1 MRRRR
6 TLLVAKKLIS
16 LLLVVSML
24 LSLGVTAFAMNE
36 PQIPSGGARIIV
48 SDARVTAGTE
58 NNAATAKIVI
68 DYDTTTFKSG
78 ASATLKVEIPAA
90 TTGISEQTPM
100 QAKITNAMQFDT
112 SPAFLKVMNTGSGY
126 LAFSN
131 GKATTITYDLT
142 VPNVTATTEIGLS
155 LDNRSKLSGFK
166 IGSNDSSAIDAKKI
180 EIQPGSFIVQY
191 PVTVTI
197 ADDSETNAGFAI
209 KTKTTTY
216 NDKKTYNKYS
226 TDSDT
231 VLTTGGTI
239 WVDSGEGQ
247 QNTPVLNFTVPE
259 NYYAEVTVNGGAKQ
273 TVGTSSFTL
282 PEAVTKATTVSVEL
296 VAGKVPSDEYTNT
309 TITNQYNGYDM
320 VGVVSPIKIDKKETS
335 YQLKPTDYTAKGYTV
350 YAYTLDGGV
359 EQTIDANDSVSIN
372 GSTDHA
378 VTFLY
383 KRTDNS
389 TVVPGGQGKILDS
402 DDVTVKPS
410 TGDAITPAEGD
421 KSVTLPVSGTVS
433 DSKGNSVEVP
443 AGTKV
448 TVDGMI
454 HLPDV
459 EKPIT
464 PDNPKPD
471 ESRFYVV
478 TYKNVNTTLFT
489 QLGKVGESVQVMDYP
504 ASADKPTGKQFTGWN
519 TMNSGLGVP
528 YAKDSTINKAENLY
542 AQWKDAPVD
551 PSKENNAKITYH
563 YDEKNTVPAVEEV
576 RHDKADVTFPG
587 ALNGAAFT
595 APEGWTLK
603 GWVRTDNTS
612 NQFYQPS
619 ADVTLNEGDA
629 WKLYARWY
637 KVEDGSITVPGADTT
652 PNTDKDAVAKG
663 ENLSLDV
670 EKGVITIPANG
681 SVTVNGK
688 EYVMP
693 NGGSLKYNGEF
704 TIKQGTGKDDIVVKP
719 GTDKPDVVDPSK
731 PDQPKPEKTTFTV
744 TYNSGA
750 ANKGTKTVVAEGTA
764 TILDGA
770 ALFTY
775 DGYKFGYWTDANG
788 DIVAEK
794 STVSADTSL
803 TAHWYKVSE
812 GGGVI
817 VTPPGGGDIIVK
829 PEKPGE
835 TPKPGE
841 DGKIDIK
848 PGGEIE
854 VKPGGGTI
862 TLPDGG
868 KLNPDGTITDKDGE
882 NFDPAKPSTWPV
894 GYFMVAYDSNGG
906 EGEISK
912 QLGKDSITV
921 KNADG
926 FSKKNTENKE
936 YTFNIWNENDDGSG
950 MAHKAGST
958 IDYPGEKGK
967 TITLYAMWYLR
978 NGDGSITVPGNPDI
992 TIKPGPDGPLPTP
1005 DENGEIKVPEGG
1017 TVKKDPDG
1025 TEITPPGGTVVKPGG
1040 GVEAPDPAKPEG
1052 GGSVTIDPSKPNGGN
1067 ENFITIKFAPGINGT
1082 GKMADHLVNKN
1093 EDFTLPQ
1100 NQFTANG
1107 NFTFA
1112 GWNTQQDG
1120 KGDPYTD
1127 KITSA
1132 QLKAVT
1138 GNTLTLVAQW
1148 KSSDPTV
1155 NAKSATI
1162 TFHWNDGTNTTST
1175 QTVKWQDG
1183 ASINAALTP
1192 DTVPTREGYTLTAWN
1207 SVADGSGVGTAL
1219 GAAIKVENDK
1229 TYEYF
1234 AMWVKEGQDGS
1245 ITVPGGD
1252 KGDVIVKPGPDGK
1265 PPVVNP
1271 DGSITVP
1278 PGGTVKLPP
1287 DGTEIVLPDGGTV
1300 KPDGTVEI
1308 PGKNPD
1314 KDNTIVVKPGGST
1327 EVTKPDGS
1335 TDPAAKIITITYEAG
1350 NGTEDKVEFRA
1361 IQNSN
1366 VSAISNPFTWA
1377 KHVFAKWMDKND
1389 NTKTY
1394 VPAGLIPSSAD
1405 LTLVAQWYEL
1415 DDNDN
1420 VIVKPNPNPNPGDK
1434 DNEIIV
1440 KPNPNKPD
1448 EKPKPG
1454 EDGKIEVKPGGEV
1467 EVKPGGGTVV
1477 LPDGGKVDPD
1487 TGNITDKDNNPIDPN
1502 KPETLPEGWYQVVY
1516 HSNAGNDDTLK
1527 ITSKNQT
1534 AKPANT
1540 FTAPNGK
1547 LFVVWNTRANGSGS
1561 DYAPGEVVPA
1571 ANKKVVDM
1579 YAIWKDKAVAP
1590 TTAIAFFDFAG
1601 GKDASGNTSASSTGD
1616 ATASIID
1623 VPNGSDLTREGY
1635 TFSGWKN
1642 GNQTVTEFKYG
1653 EAGSITTFTAQWTPK
1668 EYTVTFA
1675 AGTNGNMT
1683 GYTDPVKVNYNS
1695 SVAADRIPEITAN
1708 TGFVFI
1714 GWSNGTGIYSKDA
1727 VKTYKV
1733 TGDVTF
1739 TARYAESTKA
1749 TVIFDYAGGVDE
1761 SGKTSVT
1768 KSGEPDTAIGAM
1780 TAPTKKGYTF
1790 KEWSPSFNADTKY
1803 GVAGSVNT
1811 YTAVWENDPS
1821 QTFKVTFQVDSA
1833 KGTANGDVEY
1843 TVVSG
1848 NTLNNAPTVTAK
1860 AGWNFTGWKLENNT
1874 YGAEGVKNYVVTKAV
1889 TFVAQFEKSGSNT
1902 PSQNTLKVTAASY
1915 AVKAG
1920 ENTQLTV
1927 TYNGGDVKNASW
1939 TITGNSDPATKIVN
1953 NVLTVGSKETNGT
1966 QLKITAEAN
1975 GLSDT
1980 VVVVVIANG
1989 GTVTPGT
1996 DIPKKDDQTGEITVP
2011 GKPGDKNDDIT
2022 IKPGKDDNGKDNSK
2036 VDKDGNIDLPD
2047 GGTIKY
2053 PDGSE
2058 IEVPGP
2064 AKGDKDGNITLPDG
2078 GVIKK
2083 EPSKDEITVP
2093 GGTTVDKDGNI
2104 TLPDNGGNGSVKK
2117 DDNTVIEIPGGSKI
2131 DKDGTIT
2138 FPDDKGGT
2146 VTKPDGSKVEV
2157 PGGSKIDPDGTI
2169 YFMYR
2174 ATHKY
2179 KNGDVI
2185 EVVKQLVKEGAS
2197 YTFRSKSVSG
2207 YTADKSFVEVKGGD
2221 KNYVITFTYTRN
2233 SGGTV
2238 IVPPSNPSN
2247 PSKPSNPNKPSDPSD
2262 TNRPASPSVT
2272 GVSKMLESE
2281 NHIAYMGGYGNGM
2294 FGPNDQMTRAQ
2305 VAQMFYNL
2313 LKDKNIAITVNFSDV
2328 QGSDWYATAVN
2339 TLASLGIIRGVGDG
2353 VFDPN
2358 RSITRAEFATIALR
2372 FADKTADGTNP
2383 FTDVASNDWYYF
2395 AVLNAVGF
2403 GWITGYSDGT
2413 FRPNASI
2420 TRAEVATIVNRMLDR
2435 NADHDFVNGN
2445 ATASFVDVPSNHWA
2459 YYNIM
2464 EATTPHTHTV
2474 DRNGNES
2481 WGKLQ

>member
-1 MRRRR
+1 M
-6 TLLVAKKLIS
+6 KKRLIS
-16 LLLVVSML
+16 WLLTVSTL
-24 LSLGVTAFAMNE
+24 LSLATPAFALKE
-36 PQIPSGGARIIV
+36 PATPTKGAAVFIDDVRIDEGG
-48 SDARVTAGTE
+48 
-58 NNAATAKIVI
+58 NATVKILSKFAADKGRTGGVYI
-68 DYDTTTFKSG
+68 
-78 ASATLKVEIPAA
+78 TLP
-90 TTGISEQTPM
+90 TDSTGISATNPVTEGDCDGADRM
-100 QAKITNAMQFDT
+100 QLSDALQK
-112 SPAFLKVMNTGSGY
+112 TG
-126 LAFSN
+126 N
-131 GKATTITYDLT
+131 GKIGFSRGTKQNITISFN
-142 VPNVTATTEIGLS
+142 VPNVTATSKITATPSDDWSSRRNGANLS
-155 LDNRSKLSGFK
+155 DVF
-166 IGSNDSSAIDAKKI
+166 GSEDVQITA
-180 EIQPGSFIVQY
+180 GSIIVQY
-191 PVTVTI
+191 PVTVEI
-197 ADDSETNAGFAI
+197 ADNSETNAGFAI

-216 NDKKTYNKYS
+216 NDKDTYDKDS
-226 TDSDT
+226 TTPDT
-231 VLTTGGTI
+231 VLTTGGMFY
-239 WVDSGEGQ
+239 VDSGEGQ

-273 TVGTSSFTL
+273 TVGTSSFAL
-282 PEAVTKATTVSVEL
+282 PEAVTKDTTVSVKL
-296 VAGKVPSDEYTNT
+296 VAGKVPADEYTNT
-309 TITNQYNGYDM
+309 TVTNQYNGYDM
-320 VGVVSPIKIDKKETS
+320 VGVVSPVKIDKKETA
-335 YQLKPTDYTAKGYTV
+335 YQLKPTDYSAQGYTV
-350 YAYTLDGGV
+350 YAYKLDNGQ
-359 EQTIDANDSVSIN
+359 EQTIDASGSVTID
-372 GSTDHA
+372 GSTGDHN

-389 TVVPGGQGKILDS
+389 TVVPGGNGKILDN
-402 DDVTVKPS
+402 DDVTVKPAE
-410 TGDAITPAEGD
+410 GDAIVPDAVD
-421 KSVTLPVSGTVS
+421 KSVTLPADGKGGTVT

-448 TVDGMI
+448 TVDGKI

-459 EKPIT
+459 QQPIT
-464 PDNPKPD
+464 PENPNPD
-471 ESRFYVV
+471 ESKFYVV

-504 ASADKPTGKQFTGWN
+504 ASADKPERKQFVGWN

-528 YAKDSTINKAENLY
+528 YAKDSTINKAETLY

-563 YDEKNTVPAVEEV
+563 YDATDTVEAVEEV
-576 RHDKADVTFPG
+576 RHDEADTTFPG
-587 ALNGAAFT
+587 NLNSTVFT
-595 APEGWTLK
+595 APEGWELK
-603 GWVRTDNTS
+603 GWVRTDNTP
-612 NQFYQPS
+612 NQFYEP
-619 ADVTLNEGDA
+619 AAKVTLNKDNA
-629 WKLYARWY
+629 WQLYARWY

-663 ENLSLDV
+663 ENLSPDV
-670 EKGVITIPANG
+670 ENGIITIPAGG
-681 SVTVNGK
+681 SVTVNGQ
-688 EYVMP
+688 EYAMP
-693 NGGSLKYNGEF
+693 NGGSLKYNGEI
-704 TIKQGTGKDDIVVKP
+704 TIKQGENKDNVVVKP
-719 GTDKPDVVDPSK
+719 GVDKPEVVDPNNPDQSK
-731 PDQPKPEKTTFTV
+731 PNKTAFKV
-744 TYNSGA
+744 TYNSGE
-750 ANKGTKTVVAEGTA
+750 ANQGTKVVMAVDSA
-764 TILDGA
+764 AILDGA
-770 ALFTY
+770 ALFRY
-775 DGYKFGYWTDANG
+775 DGYKFGYWTDDKNNDPKTNIVPANT
-788 DIVAEK
+788 
-794 STVSADTSL
+794 TVSADTSL

-841 DGKIDIK
+841 NGKIDIK

-854 VKPGGGTI
+854 VKPGGTI

-882 NFDPAKPSTWPV
+882 TFDPAKPNTWPDR
-894 GYFMVAYDSNGG
+894 YFMVAYDSNGG

-926 FSKKNTENKE
+926 FSKKNKENKE
-936 YTFNIWNENDDGSG
+936 YTFNIWNEEADGSG
-950 MAHKAGST
+950 TVHKVGST
-958 IDYPGEKGK
+958 IKYPGEKGK
-967 TITLYAMWYLR
+967 TITLYAMWYLH
-978 NGDGSITVPGNPDI
+978 NGDGSITVPGKPDI
-992 TIKPGPDGPLPTP
+992 TIKPGPDGVVPGP

-1017 TVKKDPDG
+1017 TVKKEPDG
-1025 TEITPPGGTVVKPGG
+1025 IDITPPGGTVVKPGG
-1040 GVEAPDPAKPEG
+1040 GVEAPDPDKPEGG

-1093 EDFTLPQ
+1093 QDFTLPAC
-1100 NQFTANG
+1100 QFTANG

-1314 KDNTIVVKPGGST
+1314 KDNTIVVKPGGSI

-1540 FTAPNGK
+1540 FDEPNGK

-1695 SVAADRIPEITAN
+1695 SVAADKIPEITAN
-1708 TGFVFI
+1708 AGFVFI

-1739 TARYAESTKA
+1739 TAQYAESTKA

-1761 SGKTSVT
+1761 GGKTSVT
-1768 KSGEPDTAIGAM
+1768 KSGEPDTVIGAM

-1843 TVVSG
+1843 MVVSG

-1980 VVVVVIANG
+1980 VVVVVIADG

-2011 GKPGDKNDDIT
+2011 GKPGDKKDDIT

-2179 KNGDVI
+2179 KNGGVI
-2185 EVVKQLVKEGAS
+2185 EVEKKLVKEGET
-2197 YTFRSKSVSG
+2197 YTFSSRSVSG
-2207 YTADKSFVEVKGGD
+2207 YTADQPSVAVKGGD

-2247 PSKPSNPNKPSDPSD
+2247 PSKPSNPDKPSNPSD

-2272 GVSKMLESE
+2272 GVSKQLESE

-2313 LKDKNIAITVNFSDV
+2313 LKDKNIAIIVNFSDV

-2383 FTDVASNDWYYF
+2383 FTDVASNDWYYS

-2403 GWITGYSDGT
+2403 GWITGYSDGS

>member
-1 MRRRR
+1 MQEPVTPTKGAAVFIDDVRIEKGSSA
-6 TLLVAKKLIS
+6 TVKI
-16 LLLVVSML
+16 
-24 LSLGVTAFAMNE
+24 LSKFAADKGR
-36 PQIPSGGARIIV
+36 SGGVYITLPTDSTVISADSQVTVGV
-48 SDARVTAGTE
+48 SDGAGRVTMG
-58 NNAATAKIVI
+58 K
-68 DYDTTTFKSG
+68 
-78 ASATLKVEIPAA
+78 TLKEN
-90 TTGISEQTPM
+90 G
-100 QAKITNAMQFDT
+100 
-112 SPAFLKVMNTGSGY
+112 
-126 LAFSN
+126 N
-131 GKATTITYDLT
+131 GKISFSGGSKKDITVSFN
-142 VPNVTATTEIGLS
+142 VPKVTATSKITATPSDDWGGRNGNDIENTEFGTEDVQITA
-155 LDNRSKLSGFK
+155 
-166 IGSNDSSAIDAKKI
+166 GSI
-180 EIQPGSFIVQY
+180 IVQY
-191 PVTVTI
+191 PVTVKI
-197 ADDSETNAGFAI
+197 ADNSETNAGFAI
-209 KTKTTTY
+209 MTKTTIY
-216 NDKKTYNKYS
+216 NDKDTYDKDS
-226 TDSDT
+226 TTSDT
-231 VLTTGGTI
+231 VLTNGGI
-239 WVDSGEGQ
+239 FYVDSGEGQ

-273 TVGTSSFTL
+273 TVGTSSFAL
-282 PEAVTKATTVSVEL
+282 PEAVTKDTTVSVKL
-296 VAGKVPSDEYTNT
+296 VAGRVPADEYTNT
-309 TITNQYNGYDM
+309 TVTNQYNGYDM
-320 VGVVSPIKIDKKETS
+320 VGVVSPIKIDKKES
-335 YQLKPTDYTAKGYTV
+335 AYQLKPTDYTDQGYTV
-350 YAYTLDGGV
+350 YAYKLDN
-359 EQTIDANDSVSIN
+359 EQEQLIDANGSVTIN
-372 GSTDHA
+372 GSAEHT

-383 KRTDNS
+383 KRADNS
-389 TVVPGGQGKILDS
+389 TVVPGPDGKILDS

-443 AGTKV
+443 ADTKV
-448 TVDGMI
+448 TVDGKI

-459 EKPIT
+459 KNPIT
-464 PDNPKPD
+464 PENPNPD
-471 ESRFYVV
+471 ESKFYVV
-478 TYKNVNTTLFT
+478 TYKNGNTTLFT
-489 QLGKVGESVQVMDYP
+489 QLGKVGADVQVMDYP
-504 ASADKPTGKQFTGWN
+504 ASADKPTGKVFNGWN
-519 TMNSGLGVP
+519 ERNAGNGTGHAVGTSISGEV
-528 YAKDSTINKAENLY
+528 TLY

-563 YDEKNTVPAVEEV
+563 YDETDTVEAVEEV
-576 RHDKADVTFPG
+576 RHDKVDTDFPG
-587 ALNGAAFT
+587 NLNSTVFT
-595 APEGWTLK
+595 APEGWELK

-619 ADVTLNEGDA
+619 AKVTLSKDET

-637 KVEDGSITVPGADTT
+637 KVEVGSITVPGADTT

-670 EKGVITIPANG
+670 KNGVITIPANG
-681 SVTVNGK
+681 SVTVNGQ

-719 GTDKPDVVDPSK
+719 GTDKPEVVDPDN
-731 PDQPKPEKTTFTV
+731 PNQPKPEKTTFTV
-744 TYNSGA
+744 TYDSGA

-794 STVSADTSL
+794 STVSANTTL
-803 TAHWYKVSE
+803 TANWYKVNE

-817 VTPPGGGDIIVK
+817 VTPPGGGDIVVK
-829 PEKPGE
+829 PDPEKPGE

-841 DGKIDIK
+841 DGKIEIK

-854 VKPGGGTI
+854 VKPGGTI

-868 KLNPDGTITDKDGE
+868 KLNPDGTITNKDDE
-882 NFDPAKPSTWPV
+882 TFDPAKPNTWPV
-894 GYFMVAYDSNGG
+894 DYFMVAYDSNGG

-912 QLGKDSITV
+912 QLGKESITV
-921 KNADG
+921 KNSDG

-950 MAHKAGST
+950 MAHKVGST
-958 IDYPGEKGK
+958 INYPGEKGK
-967 TITLYAMWYLR
+967 TITLYAMWFMR
-978 NGDGSITVPGNPDI
+978 NEDGSITVPGKPDNI
-992 TIKPGPDGPLPTP
+992 TIKPGPGGTVPDP
-1005 DENGEIKVPEGG
+1005 DENGEIKVPDGG
-1017 TVKKDPDG
+1017 TVKKEPDG
-1025 TEITPPGGTVVKPGG
+1025 TEVTPPGGTVVKPGG
-1040 GVEAPDPAKPEG
+1040 GVEAPDPAKPEGG

-1093 EDFTLPQ
+1093 QDFTLPAC
-1100 NQFTANG
+1100 QFTANG

-1183 ASINAALTP
+1183 DSISAALTP
-1192 DTVPTREGYTLTAWN
+1192 STVPFRNGFALIGWNTAAN
-1207 SVADGSGVGTAL
+1207 LSGIYYKLQGECKVTDQQNLKLYAVW
-1219 GAAIKVENDK
+1219 AAN
-1229 TYEYF
+1229 
-1234 AMWVKEGQDGS
+1234 GGNGS
-1245 ITVPGGD
+1245 ITIPGE
-1252 KGDVIVKPGPDGK
+1252 KGDVVVKPGPDGK

-1278 PGGTVKLPP
+1278 PGGTVKLP

-1308 PGKNPD
+1308 PGKNPG
-1314 KDNTIVVKPGGST
+1314 KDDTIVVKPDGST
-1327 EVTKPDGS
+1327 EVTKPGG
-1335 TDPAAKIITITYEAG
+1335 TPDPDAKIITITYEAG
-1350 NGTEDKVEFRA
+1350 NGTENKVEFRA

-1440 KPNPNKPD
+1440 KPNPNKPG

-1477 LPDGGKVDPD
+1477 LPEGGKVDPD

-1502 KPETLPEGWYQVVY
+1502 NPDTLPEGWYQVVY

-1540 FTAPNGK
+1540 FIAPNGK

-1561 DYAPGEVVPA
+1561 DYAPGEGVPA
-1571 ANKKVVDM
+1571 ANKKVVDL

-1675 AGTNGNMT
+1675 ANTNGTISN
-1683 GYTDPVKVNYNS
+1683 YTDPIKVNYNS
-1695 SVAADRIPEITAN
+1695 SVAADKIPEITAN
-1708 TGFVFI
+1708 AGFVFI

-1739 TARYAESTKA
+1739 TAQYAESTKA
-1749 TVIFDYAGGVDE
+1749 TVIFDYAGGVDVD
-1761 SGKTSVT
+1761 GKTSVT
-1768 KSGEPDTAIGAM
+1768 KSGTPETEIGAM
-1780 TAPTKKGYTF
+1780 TAPTQKGYTF
-1790 KEWSPSFNADTKY
+1790 KEWNPSFSADTKY

-1811 YTAVWENDPS
+1811 YTAVWEADPS
-1821 QTFKVTFQVDSA
+1821 QTFKVTFVVDAA

-1980 VVVVVIANG
+1980 VVVVVIADG

-2011 GKPGDKNDDIT
+2011 GKPGDKKDDIT

-2179 KNGDVI
+2179 KNGGVI
-2185 EVVKQLVKEGAS
+2185 EVEKKLVKEGET
-2197 YTFRSKSVSG
+2197 YTFSSRSVSG
-2207 YTADKSFVEVKGGD
+2207 YTADQPSVAVKGGD

-2247 PSKPSNPNKPSDPSD
+2247 PSKPSNPDKPSNPSD

-2272 GVSKMLESE
+2272 GVSKQLESE

-2313 LKDKNIAITVNFSDV
+2313 LKDKNIAIIVNFSDV

-2383 FTDVASNDWYYF
+2383 FTDVASNDWYYS

-2403 GWITGYSDGT
+2403 GWITGYSDGS